1 MELIYFH
8 KATVHSK
15 EVFLFTSSLGKVLS
29 QAFTWQKACICTVKF
44 AICKFHDFHGHRA
57 QRLLRGTNSSTTH
70 VPLLDIQTLV

>member
-44 AICKFHDFHGHRA
+44 ANFTIFTVIGPKGSLEVQIA
-57 QRLLRGTNSSTTH
+57 QRPTCH
-70 VPLLDIQTLV
+70 Y